1 MTKAPVL
8 SRAALDA
15 YNHLSLPVWLFSTES
30 LRIVFANDA
39 AQDWLG
45 YAAQELQSMTIADLR
60 PDAERRSIIDQ
71 VRQFDGLTSDAGT
84 WTIIGKSGTRF
95 AASFSWS
102 KITLNGEEAIVA
114 SIRDVTR
121 VKHAE
126 TWAKALSIENRELDR
141 KARMSAE
148 HLARLFD
155 GLPGKMLV
163 LTPGDYRIVAATD
176 EYAKAVMLSREALLD
191 QRLLELFPDDP
202 SEPEADGVSNL
213 LASLQRVESL
223 AVTDIMNLQRYPVR
237 QPDGTFQERFWLPR
251 NKPVLDADGHI
262 IHIIHRVADVTGVLS
277 GADLE
282 PENASDANGIDLQ
295 QLVET
300 RTALHALQERETRL
314 RTAERLLKL
323 GSWEYDSQSSALNW
337 SARVFDIYGVP
348 HEQGA
353 PDFDGYVDLVH
364 PDDREQMVEHYTR
377 FFESSAPD
385 FEFQHRI
392 IRQDGQITHVRGV
405 GTRHMAEGGEI
416 VIGFVQDVTSIK
428 QAEDEL
434 LRQARRRRLAGR
446 LARLGSWRVD
456 IGDTHVMWCGETAA
470 IHDEPD
476 GTSPAVEDGINYYVP
491 EHRERIRTRFD
502 ACVNEGEP
510 FDEIVQIMT
519 AKGRRV
525 WVRTLGE
532 PIRDDTGQIVAVEG
546 AFQDITDL
554 IAARDEATQLSARL
568 RRTLE
573 GMSDAFFL
581 LDDDWNFAFVNS
593 QAEILLQRKKEELI
607 GRNIW
612 EAFPEAA
619 GTIFQHEYERAVS
632 EGCPV
637 QFRESFPP
645 LDAWFEVS
653 ADPTPAGLAVYF
665 EDITGQRAREM
676 QLRLL
681 ETAVSRQNDIVLI
694 TEAEPIEAPDGPR
707 IVYVNDAFER
717 RTGYSFE
724 EVIGQTPRILQGPKT
739 QRDELD
745 RIREALERWQP
756 VRAELINYTKAG
768 EEFWIELDIVPIADD
783 AGKFTHWVAI
793 ERDITARKESEE
805 ALQANEERFRL
816 VTKAVGTAIWD
827 WNVENNQHWWSE
839 GLHDIFGHAA
849 DPTGAI
855 PTIWRRH
862 LHPDDTARVDAATK
876 RLISGQDTI
885 LHEQYRLRRA
895 DGSWAFVEDKAFA
908 LHDDEGKVQ
917 RVLGSMTDVTEQRL
931 LEDRLRQA
939 QKMET
944 VGQLTGGVAHD
955 FNNLLTIILGN
966 AELLEED
973 LQDRPDLHNMV
984 RMTASAAER
993 GAELTQRL
1001 LAFSRKQVL
1010 EPKIMDVAQLIQ
1022 GMDGLLRRTLREDI
1036 DIEIIRADGLWQIEA
1051 DAAQLESALLNLCVN
1066 ARDAMP
1072 DGGYLTI
1079 EAANAMLDDDY
1090 AAMEPDVRPGEYV
1103 LIAVTDTGHGI
1114 PSDLLD
1120 QVFEPF
1126 FTTKDTGK
1134 GSGLGLSMVFG
1145 FVKQSGGHI
1154 RLYSELDKGT
1164 AVKMYFPRS
1173 EDRPQNNE
1181 NEQARPKITGG
1192 SETILVVEDDS
1203 AVRKY
1208 VISQLSGLGYHVLET
1223 ASGAE
1228 AMDVLTRTPVDL
1240 LFTDVVM
1247 PGAMGGREL
1256 AAAAREVYPGLRV
1269 LFTSGYTENS
1279 IVHHGRLDQGIR
1291 LLSKPYRRE
1300 LLARKIREA
1309 LDDAGPELSGSG

>member
-1 MTKAPVL
+1 MIKAPVL
-8 SRAALDA
+8 SRAVLDA

-45 YAAQELQSMTIADLR
+45 YDAQELQSMTIADLR
-60 PDAERRSIIDQ
+60 PDAEQRGIIDK
-71 VRQFDGLTSDAGT
+71 VRRFDGLASDAGI

-95 AASFSWS
+95 AASFNWS
-102 KITLNGEEAIVA
+102 KVTLDGEEAVVA

-141 KARMSAE
+141 KARLSAE

-191 QRLLELFPDDP
+191 QRLLDLFPDDP
-202 SEPEADGVSNL
+202 SELEADGLHNL
-213 LASLQRVESL
+213 LASLKLVESL
-223 AVTDIMNLQRYPVR
+223 AVTDVMNLQRYPVR

-251 NKPVLDADGHI
+251 NKPVLDANGHI
-262 IHIIHRVADVTGVLS
+262 IYIIHRVEDVTGVMS
-277 GADLE
+277 EADLE
-282 PENASDANGIDLQ
+282 PANAFGANQIDLR
-295 QLVET
+295 QLLET

-314 RTAERLLKL
+314 KTAERLLDL
-323 GSWEYDSQSSALNW
+323 GSWEYDSHSRALNW

-353 PDFDGYVDLVH
+353 PDFDGYVALVH
-364 PDDREQMVEHYTR
+364 PDDREQMVENYTR
-377 FFESSAPD
+377 FFESNAPE

-392 IRQDGQITHVRGV
+392 IRQDGRITHVRGV
-405 GTRHMAEGGEI
+405 GARHTAEGREI
-416 VIGFVQDVTSIK
+416 VIGFVQDITSIK
-428 QAEDEL
+428 QAEEEL
-434 LRQARRRRLAGR
+434 LVQARRRRLAGR
-446 LARLGSWRVD
+446 LANLGSWRVG
-456 IGDTHVMWCGETAA
+456 IGDTHVIWCGVTAA

-476 GTSPAVEDGINYYVP
+476 GTSPTVEDGINYYIP

-502 ACVNEGEP
+502 ACVSEGEP

-554 IAARDEATQLSARL
+554 IAARDEAARLSARL

-593 QAEILLQRKKEELI
+593 QAEILLQRTKEDLI

-612 EAFPEAA
+612 EAFPEAV
-619 GTIFQHEYERAVS
+619 GTIFQHEYERAVA

-637 QFRESFPP
+637 EFRESFPP

-665 EDITGQRAREM
+665 EDITGQRARDV

-681 ETAVSRQNDIVLI
+681 EAAVSRQNDILLI
-694 TEAEPIEAPDGPR
+694 TEAEPIDAPGGPR
-707 IVYVNDAFER
+707 IVYVNDTFER
-717 RTGYSFE
+717 RTGYSCA

-745 RIREALERWQP
+745 RIREALKRWQP
-756 VRAELINYTKAG
+756 VRSELINYTKSG
-768 EEFWIELDIVPIADD
+768 EEFWIELDIVPIADE
-783 AGKFTHWVAI
+783 AGSFTHWVAVQ
-793 ERDITARKESEE
+793 RDITARKRSEE
-805 ALQANEERFRL
+805 VLQANEERFRL

-827 WNVENNQHWWSE
+827 WNLESNQHWWSE

-849 DPTGAI
+849 DPSGEI

-862 LHPDDTARVDAATK
+862 LHPDDAERVDAATK
-876 RLISGQDTI
+876 RLISGQDTT
-885 LHEQYRLRRA
+885 LHEQYRLQRA

-908 LHDDEGKVQ
+908 LLDDEGKVL
-917 RVLGSMTDVTEQRL
+917 RVLGSMTDVTEQRH

-973 LQDRPDLHNMV
+973 LEDRPDLRSMA
-984 RMTASAAER
+984 RMTADAAER
-993 GAELTQRL
+993 GSELTQRL

-1010 EPKIMDVAQLIQ
+1010 EPRIIDVAQLIQ
-1022 GMDGLLRRTLREDI
+1022 GMDGLLRRTLRQNI
-1036 DIEIIRADGLWQIEA
+1036 DIEIIRAGGLWQIEA
-1051 DAAQLESALLNLCVN
+1051 DAAQVESAILNLCVN

-1090 AAMEPDVRPGEYV
+1090 VALEPDVRPGQYV
-1103 LIAVTDTGHGI
+1103 VISVTDTGHGI
-1114 PSDLLD
+1114 PSDIGNR
-1120 QVFEPF
+1120 VFEPF
-1126 FTTKDTGK
+1126 FTTKGTGK
-1134 GSGLGLSMVFG
+1134 GTGLGLSMVFG

-1154 RLYSELDKGT
+1154 RIYSELHKGT

-1173 EDRPQNNE
+1173 NE
-1181 NEQARPKITGG
+1181 KQESIVTEQTRRRITGG
-1192 SETILVVEDDS
+1192 NETILVVEDDA

-1208 VISQLSGLGYHVLET
+1208 VTTQLSGLGYHVLEA

-1247 PGAMGGREL
+1247 PGTMGGREL
-1256 AAAAREVYPGLRV
+1256 GAAARELYPDLRI

-1279 IVHHGRLDQGIR
+1279 IVHHGRLDQGVR

-1300 LLARKIREA
+1300 LLAKKIREA
-1309 LDDAGPELSGSG
+1309 LDDTVPRIPGAD

>member
-8 SRAALDA
+8 SRAVLDA

-45 YAAQELQSMTIADLR
+45 YAAHELQSMTIADLR
-60 PDAERRSIIDQ
+60 PYGERRRIIDQ

-95 AASFSWS
+95 AASFSWR
-102 KITLNGEEAIVA
+102 KVTLDGDEAVVA

-141 KARMSAE
+141 KARLSAE

-176 EYAKAVMLSREALLD
+176 EYAKAVMLSRESLLD
-191 QRLLELFPDDP
+191 QHLLELFPDDP
-202 SEPEADGVSNL
+202 SEPEADGERNV

-223 AVTDIMNLQRYPVR
+223 AVTDVMNLQRYPVR

-262 IHIIHRVADVTGVLS
+262 IYIIHRVEDVTGVLS

-282 PENASDANGIDLQ
+282 AGNASEANEIDLPR
-295 QLVET
+295 LADT
-300 RTALHALQERETRL
+300 RAVLYALQERETRL
-314 RTAERLLKL
+314 KTAERLLSL
-323 GSWEYDSQSSALNW
+323 GSWEYDFQSGALNW

-348 HEQGA
+348 HEQPP
-353 PDFDGYVDLVH
+353 PDLDGYVALVH
-364 PDDREQMVEHYTR
+364 PDDREQMVDNYTR
-377 FFESSAPD
+377 FFESGAPD

-392 IRQDGQITHVRGV
+392 IGQDGGITHVRGV
-405 GTRHMAEGGEI
+405 GARHTTEDREI
-416 VIGFVQDVTSIK
+416 AIGFVQDITSIK
-428 QAEDEL
+428 QAEEEL
-434 LRQARRRRLAGR
+434 LREARRRRLAGR
-446 LARLGSWRVD
+446 LVSLGSWRVD
-456 IGDTHVMWCGETAA
+456 IGDTHVTWSEETAA

-476 GTSPAVEDGINYYVP
+476 GTSPTLEDGINYYVP

-502 ACVNEGEP
+502 ACVSEGAP
-510 FDEIVQIMT
+510 FDEIVQIVT

-525 WVRTLGE
+525 WVRTVGE
-532 PIRDDTGQIVAVEG
+532 PIRDDTGQIVAVKG

-554 IAARDEATQLSARL
+554 IAARDEAADLSARL
-568 RRTLE
+568 QRTLE

-593 QAEILLQRKKEELI
+593 QAESLLQRTKEDLI

-612 EAFPEAA
+612 DVFPEAA

-665 EDITGQRAREM
+665 EDITGQRARDM

-681 ETAVSRQNDIVLI
+681 ESAVSRQNDILLI
-694 TEAEPIEAPDGPR
+694 TEAEPIDAPGGPR

-717 RTGYSFE
+717 RTGYSCE

-756 VRAELINYTKAG
+756 VRSELINYTKSG

-783 AGKFTHWVAI
+783 SGRFTHWVAI
-793 ERDITARKESEE
+793 ERDITARKKSEE
-805 ALQANEERFRL
+805 VLQANEERFRL

-839 GLHDIFGHAA
+839 GLQDIFGHAA
-849 DPTGAI
+849 DPSGAI
-855 PTIWRRH
+855 PTIWRQH
-862 LHPDDTARVDAATK
+862 LHPDDAARVDAATK

-908 LHDDEGKVQ
+908 LHDDEGKVL
-917 RVLGSMTDVTEQRL
+917 RVLGSMTDVTEQRH

-966 AELLEED
+966 SELLEED
-973 LQDRPDLHNMV
+973 LEDRPDLRSMA
-984 RMTASAAER
+984 RMTADAAER
-993 GAELTQRL
+993 GSELTQRL

-1010 EPKIMDVAQLIQ
+1010 EPKIIDVAQLIQ
-1022 GMDGLLRRTLREDI
+1022 GMDGLLRRTLRKNI
-1036 DIEIIRADGLWQIEA
+1036 DIEIIRAGGLWQIEV
-1051 DAAQLESALLNLCVN
+1051 DAAQVESAILNLCVN

-1072 DGGYLTI
+1072 NGGYLTI
-1079 EAANAMLDDDY
+1079 EVANAMLDGDY
-1090 AAMEPDVRPGEYV
+1090 VALEPDVRPGQYV
-1103 LIAVTDTGHGI
+1103 VITVTDTGHGI
-1114 PSDLLD
+1114 PADIGNR
-1120 QVFEPF
+1120 VFEPF

-1154 RLYSELDKGT
+1154 RIYSEMHKGT

-1173 EDRPQNNE
+1173 NAKPERIVT
-1181 NEQARPKITGG
+1181 EQTRRRITGG
-1192 SETILVVEDDS
+1192 TETILVVEDDG

-1208 VISQLSGLGYHVLET
+1208 VTTQLSGLGYHVLEA

-1247 PGAMGGREL
+1247 PGTMGGREL
-1256 AAAAREVYPGLRV
+1256 GAAAREVYPGLRI

-1279 IVHHGRLDQGIR
+1279 IVHHGRLDQGVR

-1300 LLARKIREA
+1300 LLAKKIREA
-1309 LDDAGPELSGSG
+1309 LDDAGPEVPGAD

>member
-1 MTKAPVL
+1 M
-8 SRAALDA
+8 R
-15 YNHLSLPVWLFSTES
+15 
-30 LRIVFANDA
+30 
-39 AQDWLG
+39 
-45 YAAQELQSMTIADLR
+45 
-60 PDAERRSIIDQ
+60 
-71 VRQFDGLTSDAGT
+71 
-84 WTIIGKSGTRF
+84 
-95 AASFSWS
+95 
-102 KITLNGEEAIVA
+102 
-114 SIRDVTR
+114 
-121 VKHAE
+121 
-126 TWAKALSIENRELDR
+126 
-141 KARMSAE
+141 
-148 HLARLFD
+148 
-155 GLPGKMLV
+155 
-163 LTPGDYRIVAATD
+163 
-176 EYAKAVMLSREALLD
+176 
-191 QRLLELFPDDP
+191 
-202 SEPEADGVSNL
+202 NL

-223 AVTDIMNLQRYPVR
+223 AVTDIMNLQSYPLR
-237 QPDGTFQERFWLPR
+237 LPDGTYQERFWLPR

-262 IHIIHRVADVTGVLS
+262 IHIIHRVEDVTDVLN

-282 PENASDANGIDLQ
+282 PENAPGTYKIDIQKLA
-295 QLVET
+295 ES
-300 RTALHALQERETRL
+300 RTVLHALQERETRL
-314 RTAERLLKL
+314 KTAERLLDL
-323 GSWEYDSQSSALNW
+323 GSWEYDVQSGALNW

-353 PDFDGYVDLVH
+353 PDFDSYVALVH
-364 PDDREQMVEHYTR
+364 PDDREQMVEHHTR
-377 FFESSAPD
+377 FFEGNAPD

-392 IRQDGQITHVRGV
+392 IRQDGRITHVRGV
-405 GTRHMAEGGEI
+405 GMRHTADGREI
-416 VIGFVQDVTSIK
+416 VIGFVQDITSIK
-428 QAEDEL
+428 QAEEEL

-446 LARLGSWRVD
+446 LVRLGSWRVG
-456 IGDTHVMWCGETAA
+456 IGDTHVMWCEETAA
-470 IHDEPD
+470 IHEEPD
-476 GTSPAVEDGINYYVP
+476 GTSPTLEDGINYYIP

-502 ACVNEGEP
+502 ACVSEGEP
-510 FDEIVQIMT
+510 FDEIVQIVT

-532 PIRDDTGQIVAVEG
+532 PIRDDTGQIVGVEG

-554 IAARDEATQLSARL
+554 IAARDKAAQLSARL

-593 QAEILLQRKKEELI
+593 QAESLLQRTKEDLV

-612 EAFPEAA
+612 DVFPEAV

-632 EGCPV
+632 EGRPV

-665 EDITGQRAREM
+665 EDITRQRARDM

-681 ETAVSRQNDIVLI
+681 ESAVSRQNDILVI
-694 TEAEPIEAPDGPR
+694 TEAAPIDAPGGPR

-717 RTGYSFE
+717 RTGYSRE

-745 RIREALERWQP
+745 RIRAALEQWQP
-756 VRAELINYTKAG
+756 VRSELINHTKSG
-768 EEFWIELDIVPIADD
+768 EDFWIELDIVPIADET
-783 AGKFTHWVAI
+783 GRFTHWVAI
-793 ERDITARKESEE
+793 ERDITARKEAEE

-816 VTKAVGTAIWD
+816 VTKAAGTAIWD
-827 WNVENNQHWWSE
+827 WDVQSKQQWWSE
-839 GLHDIFGHAA
+839 GLHDIFGHVA
-849 DPTGAI
+849 DPSGAV
-855 PTIWRRH
+855 PTIWRQH
-862 LHPDDTARVDAATK
+862 LHPDDTARVDAAFQ
-876 RLISGQDTI
+876 RLISGQDT
-885 LHEQYRLRRA
+885 LMREQYRFRRA

-908 LHDDEGKVQ
+908 LHDDKGDVL

-973 LQDRPDLHNMV
+973 LEDQPDLRNMARV
-984 RMTASAAER
+984 TADAAER
-993 GAELTQRL
+993 GSDLTQRL

-1010 EPKIMDVAQLIQ
+1010 EPKIIDVAQLIQ
-1022 GMDGLLRRTLREDI
+1022 GMDGLLRRTLRADI
-1036 DIEIIRADGLWQIEA
+1036 DIKIFRAGGLWKIEA
-1051 DAAQLESALLNLCVN
+1051 DAAQVESAVLNLCVN

-1072 DGGYLTI
+1072 GGGYLTI
-1079 EAANAMLDDDY
+1079 EVANAMLDDDY
-1090 AAMEPDVRPGEYV
+1090 VALEPDVRPGQYV
-1103 LIAVTDTGHGI
+1103 VITVTDTGHGI
-1114 PSDLLD
+1114 PSDIGD
-1120 QVFEPF
+1120 RVFEPF

-1154 RLYSELDKGT
+1154 RIYSELHKGT

-1173 EDRPQNNE
+1173 KSEPERIVT
-1181 NEQARPKITGG
+1181 EQTRRRITGG
-1192 SETILVVEDDS
+1192 NETILVVEDDA
-1203 AVRKY
+1203 AVRKF
-1208 VISQLSGLGYHVLET
+1208 VTTQLGSLGYHVLEA

-1247 PGAMGGREL
+1247 PGTMGGREL
-1256 AAAAREVYPGLRV
+1256 ASAAREVYPELRI

-1279 IVHHGRLDQGIR
+1279 IVHHGRLDQGVR

-1300 LLARKIREA
+1300 LLAKKIREA
-1309 LDDAGPELSGSG
+1309 LDDAGSKAPDAD